1 MTRRPVRRRLRAC
14 GCGGQATVELAL
26 CIPLVVVMVL
36 GVMQVLV
43 LARDQLRVELAARE
57 GARAAVVSA
66 EPTAAARAAANRVIP
81 GRTPAVSTTVRA
93 DTITVRVSTRAQSTL
108 PIVGRWIRDV
118 ELSAR
123 ATMAI
128 EPPDG

>member
-1 MTRRPVRRRLRAC
+1 
-14 GCGGQATVELAL
+14 
-26 CIPLVVVMVL
+26 MVL

-57 GARAAVVSA
+57 AARAAVVSA
-66 EPTAAARAAANRVIP
+66 EPSGAARSAAARVIP
-81 GRTPAVSTTVRA
+81 GPAPAVATTVRGE
-93 DTITVRVSTRAQSTL
+93 TITVRVSTRARSSL
-108 PIVGRWIRDV
+108 PVIGRWIRDV